1 MSRVSRESRVSRV
14 TCEVSHVVSRDIS
27 HRPRPEDGPGGSGE
41 RLEREQ
47 SDLILPQYL
56 ASPSVSLT
64 RTLYFTPEKSWQVW
78 SHLTPESWLSTLGY
92 NDSIYNSNSGEEYW
106 NLSSMIS
113 LESQSKRWNGKE
125 TKNAIFSRTH
135 YLIVKETQRS
145 HGFKE
150 NFLQIRDLR
159 ASVMIISLIRI
170 WRGVNIINSWYI
182 KSKLDCENWRLS
194 VKYFQLF
201 SPPGWDQFR
210 LTKTREEKR
219 QFWKAGLFEGLILIL
234 LNNSLQIS
242 QRFNFEKKHEKKL
255 TGSRIKKN
263 KCVDRRHQT
272 AVGRLS

>member
-1 MSRVSRESRVSRV
+1 MKPLIN
-14 TCEVSHVVSRDIS
+14 DIS
-27 HRPRPEDGPGGSGE
+27 WKSIKAMEWKRNEKCNF
-41 RLEREQ
+41 
-47 SDLILPQYL
+47 
-56 ASPSVSLT
+56 
-64 RTLYFTPEKSWQVW
+64 FTNA
-78 SHLTPESWLSTLGY
+78 LF
-92 NDSIYNSNSGEEYW
+92 DS
-106 NLSSMIS
+106 
-113 LESQSKRWNGKE
+113 
-125 TKNAIFSRTH
+125 
-135 YLIVKETQRS
+135 KETQRS
-145 HGFKE
+145 HGFKD

-263 KCVDRRHQT
+263 KCVDRRH
-272 AVGRLS
+272 